1 MTGYDIYIERT
12 HKLGRIWTWGMGIL
26 LLLFPLIVSI
36 HYGAWPEAEPFLK
49 GVLSIGPM
57 YWAVGTI
64 EVLTYIPMLGAGGS
78 YLGFITGSLTM
89 LKVPCT
95 MSALTRA
102 EAKSGTPEGEVIA
115 TIAIAVSSITTVTI
129 IFLGVLLITPLTPI
143 LNSPT
148 LEPAFDQILPAL
160 FGGLG
165 VAIISQ
171 NPKIAIAPVMSM
183 LVLFIAVPSLAPS
196 GAIFVPVA
204 ALIALGAARIMY
216 KKGWL

>member
-12 HKLGRIWTWGMGIL
+12 HRLGKIWTWGMGIV
-26 LLLFPLIVSI
+26 LLLFPIIVSI
-36 HYGAWPEAEPFLK
+36 YYNAWPEGEPFLK
-49 GVLSIGPM
+49 GLLSIGPM

-95 MSALTRA
+95 MSAFTRA
-102 EAKSGTPEGEVIA
+102 EVKSGTPEGEVIA

-165 VAIISQ
+165 VAIIAQ
-171 NPKIAIAPVMSM
+171 NPKIAIAPVTSM
-183 LVLFIAVPSLAPS
+183 LVLFIAVPALAPS